1 MELRKG
7 FYILLLF
14 LGSFPFTL
22 KAQQPEP
29 PTITQL
35 IVDDQGK
42 VTIYWNESP
51 TPGVTGYILYR
62 DPYNENDPGF
72 IPLTYDIPASAFFYV
87 DNTAQ
92 ANVEEYS
99 YRMAAYIGDY
109 ENDGE
114 PGEPHSTIFLNAPTY
129 DTCSNQVQLHWS
141 PYMGWGIDKAR
152 YEVFKNDGELGHD
165 DTDTSFYDNKV
176 VPGETY
182 TYYIKADHR
191 DNSFFSNSNRVTLTI
206 PELKKPDQL
215 FITAVE
221 NTGAEFIF
229 TAAVDPE
236 ADLSGHQLGYSTT
249 AQGVYE
255 ALLFN
260 PKNSENT
267 LSFTQSATNPSGF
280 YKVSAINICNKPVDS
295 TEAVRPLVLDYTQQD
310 LDVVLQWN
318 TSFIEGSE
326 TYDLFLSIDNSDFFL
341 QESALSATSL
351 NYTLDGSSFGDANS
365 ELFCFYVVAHSTL
378 GQQSTSNTI
387 CITRQPEVELPNA
400 FTPNGDGMNDYIQPE
415 IRNVTVEQYLF
426 VIYDRYGGKVF
437 ETKNT
442 EDKWWGR
449 ANNKNVS
456 EGAYL
461 YYLEFKTSQGVEHKQ
476 SGAINVVY
484 P

>member
-35 IVDDQGK
+35 IVDEQGR
-42 VTIYWNESP
+42 VTIYWLESP

-62 DPYNENDPGF
+62 DPFNANDPGF
-72 IPLTYDIPASAFFYV
+72 IPLTYDIPASYYFYI

-92 ANVEEYS
+92 ANVEVYS

-109 ENDGE
+109 LNDGE
-114 PGEPHSTIFLNAPTY
+114 PCEPHSTIYLENVTY
-129 DTCSNQVQLHWS
+129 DTCANRVRLNWS
-141 PYMGWGIDKAR
+141 PYKGWGGDKAV
-152 YEVFKNDGELGHD
+152 YEIFKNDEELGYD
-165 DTDTSFYDNKV
+165 DTDTSFYDTKV
-176 VPGETY
+176 IPGETY
-182 TYYIKADHR
+182 TWYIKADHR
-191 DNSFFSNSNRVTLTI
+191 DNSYFSNSNRVTLTI

-229 TAAVDPE
+229 TTTVDPE
-236 ADLSGHQLGYSTT
+236 ADLSGHQLGYSPEVL
-249 AQGVYE
+249 GNYE
-255 ALLFN
+255 TVQFI
-260 PKNSENT
+260 PKNTENS

-280 YKVSAINICNKPVDS
+280 YKVSAINSCNKLVDS
-295 TEAVRPLVLDYTQQD
+295 TEAVRPLVLDYSQQD
-310 LDVVLQWN
+310 LDVVLHWN
-318 TSFIEGSE
+318 TTFIEGYE
-326 TYDLFLSIDNSDFFL
+326 TYDLFLSIDNSDFIK
-341 QESALSATSL
+341 QEMNWSGTSI

-365 ELFCFYVVAHSTL
+365 ELFCFYVEAHSAL
-378 GQQSTSNTI
+378 NQQSRSNTI
-387 CITRQPEVELPNA
+387 CLTRQPKVYLPTA
-400 FTPNGDGMNDYIQPE
+400 FTPNGDGMNDFIKPE
-415 IRNVTVEQYLF
+415 ILNVSVLNYLF
-426 VIYDRYGGKVF
+426 VVYDRYGGKVF
-437 ETKNT
+437 ETKDA

-449 ANNKNVS
+449 AGNKNVS

-461 YYLEFKTSQGVEHKQ
+461 YYLEFITSQGVEHKQ